1 MRAVTIIPVTGMPE
15 VRPGDDLVGLVLK
28 AVAAIGEEL
37 RDDDVL
43 SIAQKVVSKAEGRIR
58 RLADVTPGPEA
69 LRMVSDAPEKDARVI
84 QVVLDESK
92 RILRWER
99 GILITETHHGFVCAN
114 AGVDRSNAGAADTL
128 ILLPVDPDASAETLR
143 RAFRERTGRTVA
155 VVITD
160 TFGRAWREGHVNVAI
175 GIAGLPALERYM
187 GQVDPEGYE
196 LRVTEMAIA
205 DEVAAA
211 SELVQRKLDRCPVAM
226 VRGMEPSRLSEPA
239 TAYIRPPE
247 RDLFR

>member
-15 VRPGDDLVGLVLK
+15 VRPGDDLVGLVLRSLG
-28 AVAAIGEEL
+28 ALGEDL
-37 RDDDVL
+37 RDGDVL
-43 SIAQKVVSKAEGRIR
+43 AVAQKVVSKAEGRIR
-58 RLADVTPGPEA
+58 RLADIVPGPQA
-69 LRMVSDAPEKDARVI
+69 LRMAAEAPDKDARVI
-84 QVVLDESK
+84 QAVLDESQ
-92 RILRWER
+92 RVVRWER

-114 AGVDRSNAGAADTL
+114 SGVDRSNAGAADTL
-128 ILLPVDPDASAETLR
+128 ILLPVDPDASAAALR
-143 RAFRERTGRTVA
+143 EAIGARTGRAVG

-211 SELVQRKLDRCPVAM
+211 SELVQRKLDRCPVAI
-226 VRGMEPSRLSEPA
+226 VRGMEPGGRSEPA
-239 TAYIRPPE
+239 TTYVRPPE

>member
-128 ILLPVDPDASAETLR
+128 ILLPVDPDASA
-143 RAFRERTGRTVA
+143 G
-155 VVITD
+155 
-160 TFGRAWREGHVNVAI
+160 
-175 GIAGLPALERYM
+175 
-187 GQVDPEGYE
+187 
-196 LRVTEMAIA
+196 
-205 DEVAAA
+205 
-211 SELVQRKLDRCPVAM
+211 
-226 VRGMEPSRLSEPA
+226 
-239 TAYIRPPE
+239 
-247 RDLFR
+247 